1 MVANRD
7 TKFGDYCREANRLKI
22 PQVNVLDKQEV
33 IDYFT
38 GKLAE
43 SQKIDTDIRPKTYV
57 RKADVRMGKGPIVAK
72 KRDAKAQEKEESKFE
87 VCDHLH
93 YNEKKIHSRS
103 TVI

>member
-1 MVANRD
+1 MDKQLDFQNGFLKLPLDTQTAWQRSDKQGQYYTLGSLYFMVANKD

-43 SQKIDTDIRPKTYV
+43 SQKIDTDLRP
-57 RKADVRMGKGPIVAK
+57 
-72 KRDAKAQEKEESKFE
+72 
-87 VCDHLH
+87 
-93 YNEKKIHSRS
+93 
-103 TVI
+103 